1 MSSSTDPRRAEAPV
15 ATDQKAPDGEAIRH
29 EIERVREDLGD
40 TISAL
45 SEKADVKAQAS
56 AKAAPAIAAT
66 VTLVIVV
73 WMVLWARR
81 RHA

>member
-1 MSSSTDPRRAEAPV
+1 MSSTDPRHAEAPL
-15 ATDQKAPDGEAIRH
+15 ATDQEDPGGEAIRH

-56 AKAAPAIAAT
+56 AKAAPVIAAAFA
-66 VTLVIVV
+66 LVVVV
-73 WMVLWARR
+73 WIVLRARR
-81 RHA
+81 RGT